1 MGVRALLLAPGSRVE
16 PRGPSSSGV
25 RGREEQGSG
34 EGGRARGAG
43 VGRRGGGGGGG
54 ARGWEMEKQT
64 LFSARLWREGSRGPQ
79 ALRVKQFQIGM
90 SVCFSLERR
99 LKTPKAL
106 GFSSH
111 NILFWKVQCEKV
123 EEMRK
128 ILHKW
133 KRPFPSLNG
142 QDGEAWLGLE
152 RGHLRGRRGA
162 CG

>member
-1 MGVRALLLAPGSRVE
+1 MCPAE
-16 PRGPSSSGV
+16 
-25 RGREEQGSG
+25 RGRDAGR
-34 EGGRARGAG
+34 EGGREARG
-43 VGRRGGGGGGG
+43 RGGAAG
-54 ARGWEMEKQT
+54 AGAGAGGWEMEKQT

-79 ALRVKQFQIGM
+79 ARRVKQFQIGM
-90 SVCFSLERR
+90 SVCFSQERR

-106 GFSSH
+106 GCSSH

-142 QDGEAWLGLE
+142 QDGEPWLGLE